1 VSGNIALPLFLSKLQ
16 FLTFPMNMRNS
27 ILLLLFVAGLLLI
40 SSSKPPAI
48 ELIIAEDM
56 PYLLEFYKTRHENPE
71 ISLQEKETAATLAA
85 ELKKIGFEVTE
96 NFGGY
101 GIVGIYKNG
110 TGPTILYRT
119 DMDALPMY
127 EKTELPYK
135 SKLTTEYNG
144 QEIGTMHSC
153 GHDMHMTSWLGTAR
167 AMVEMK
173 KEWQGTLMLI
183 GQPAEEIGAGARLM
197 LNEGLYQKFGV
208 PDYGIGLHCSP
219 TIETGKVGFGKGYT
233 MANTESADIIVKGVG
248 AHGASP
254 QMSIDPVVTASM
266 IVMELQTIVSRN
278 LKPTESAVVT
288 VGAIQGGIKHNII
301 PDEVTLKLTIRTYKE
316 DVRLMVHR
324 RIEEI
329 AKGIAIASGVPE
341 DLMPVVT
348 FSGEFTP
355 ANYNNGDLVDVMTA
369 AAAKSI
375 GEANV
380 EVAEPLM
387 LGEDFSLY
395 GNTAEKVPT
404 VLYWL
409 GTAPKER
416 LESGNVPGLHSPYYY
431 PKPENSIRTAVSVNT
446 TALIDLFSKK

>member
-1 VSGNIALPLFLSKLQ
+1 MKHSVLFL
-16 FLTFPMNMRNS
+16 FIT
-27 ILLLLFVAGLLLI
+27 AGLLLI
-40 SSSKPPAI
+40 SATEPPVLKA
-48 ELIIAEDM
+48 IIAEDM
-56 PYLLEFYKTRHENPE
+56 PYLLDFYKTRHENPE
-71 ISLQEKETAATLAA
+71 ISLAEKETAATLAG
-85 ELKKIGFEVTE
+85 ELRKIGYEVTE

-110 TGPTILYRT
+110 KGPTILYRT

-127 EKTELPYK
+127 EKTELAYR
-135 SKLTTEYNG
+135 SKLTTQYNG

-208 PDYGIGLHCSP
+208 PDYGIALHCSP
-219 TIETGKVGFGKGYT
+219 VIETGKVGFGKGFT
-233 MANTESADIIVKGVG
+233 MANTESVDIIVKGIG

-254 QMSIDPVVTASM
+254 HMSIDPIVTASM

-278 LKPTESAVVT
+278 LKPTEAAVVT

-301 PDEVTLKLTIRTYKE
+301 PDEVTLKLTVRTYNE
-316 DVRLMVHR
+316 DVRQMVHR

-329 AKGIAIASGVPE
+329 SRGVAIASGVPE
-341 DLMPVVT
+341 DLLPVVS
-348 FSGEFTP
+348 FPEDFTP
-355 ANYNNGDLVDVMTA
+355 ANYNNAALVDIMTA
-369 AAAKSI
+369 AAANSI
-375 GEANV
+375 GKENV
-380 EVAEPLM
+380 QVAEPLM
-387 LGEDFSLY
+387 IGEDFSLY
-395 GNTAEKVPT
+395 GSTKEKVPT

-416 LESGNVPGLHSPYYY
+416 LESGNIPGLHSPYYF
-431 PKPENSIRTAVSVNT
+431 PIPETTIKTAVSVNT
-446 TALIDLFSKK
+446 SSLITLFTEK

>member
-1 VSGNIALPLFLSKLQ
+1 MKHSVLFL
-16 FLTFPMNMRNS
+16 FIT
-27 ILLLLFVAGLLLI
+27 AGLLLI
-40 SSSKPPAI
+40 SATEPPVLKA
-48 ELIIAEDM
+48 IIAEDM
-56 PYLLEFYKTRHENPE
+56 PYLLDFYKTRHENPE
-71 ISLQEKETAATLAA
+71 ISLAEKETAATLAG
-85 ELKKIGFEVTE
+85 ELRKIGYEVTE

-110 TGPTILYRT
+110 KGPTILYRT

-127 EKTELPYK
+127 EKTELAYR
-135 SKLTTEYNG
+135 SKLTTQYNG

-208 PDYGIGLHCSP
+208 PDYGIALHCSP
-219 TIETGKVGFGKGYT
+219 VIETGKVGFGKGFT
-233 MANTESADIIVKGVG
+233 MANTESVDIIVKGIG

-254 QMSIDPVVTASM
+254 HMSIDPIVTASM

-278 LKPTESAVVT
+278 LKPTEAAVVT

-301 PDEVTLKLTIRTYKE
+301 PDEVTLKLTVRTYNE
-316 DVRLMVHR
+316 DVRQMVHR

-329 AKGIAIASGVPE
+329 SRGVAIASGVPE
-341 DLMPVVT
+341 DLLPVVS
-348 FSGEFTP
+348 FPEDFTP
-355 ANYNNGDLVDVMTA
+355 ANYNNAALVDIMTA
-369 AAAKSI
+369 AAANSI
-375 GEANV
+375 GKENV
-380 EVAEPLM
+380 QVAEPLM
-387 LGEDFSLY
+387 IGEDFSLY
-395 GNTAEKVPT
+395 GSTKEKVPT

-416 LESGNVPGLHSPYYY
+416 LESGNVPGLHSPYYF
-431 PKPENSIRTAVSVNT
+431 PIPETTIKTAVSVNT
-446 TALIDLFSKK
+446 SSLITLFTEK

>member
-1 VSGNIALPLFLSKLQ
+1 
-16 FLTFPMNMRNS
+16 MRNS
-27 ILLLLFVAGLLLI
+27 ILLLFIVSGLLLT
-40 SSSKPPAI
+40 SATKPPTI
-48 ELIIAEDM
+48 ESIISEDM
-56 PYLLEFYKTRHENPE
+56 AYLIDFYKTRHENPE
-71 ISLQEKETAATLAA
+71 ISLKEKETAATLAA

-110 TGPTILYRT
+110 KGPTILYRT

-127 EKTELPYK
+127 EKTELAYK
-135 SKLTTEYNG
+135 SKLTTQYNG

-197 LNEGLYQKFGV
+197 LKAGLYQKFGV

-233 MANTESADIIVKGVG
+233 MANTESVDIIVKGVG

-254 QMSIDPVVTASM
+254 HMSIDPVVTASM

-301 PDEVTLKLTIRTYKE
+301 PDEVTLKLTVRTYNE
-316 DVRLMVHR
+316 DVRQMVHR

-329 AKGIAIASGVPE
+329 AKGVAIASGVSE
-341 DLMPVVT
+341 DLLPVVS
-348 FSGEFTP
+348 FPEEFTP
-355 ANYNNGDLVDVMTA
+355 ANYNDSDLVDKMMA
-369 AAAKSI
+369 AATKSI
-375 GEANV
+375 GMDNV
-380 EVAEPLM
+380 ETAEPLM
-387 LGEDFSLY
+387 VGEDFSLY
-395 GNTAEKVPT
+395 GSTPEKVPT

-416 LESGNVPGLHSPYYY
+416 LESGNVPGLHSPYYF
-431 PKPENSIRTAVSVNT
+431 PIPENSLKTAIAVNT
-446 TALIDLFSKK
+446 TALIALFAKK